1 MNGGKQVYN
10 YIGEN
15 VRRVDGYEKVTGCA
29 KFADDLQMPG
39 MLYAKIKKS
48 SIAHGRILSIDTSKA
63 ESFKGVKAVITGKDV
78 PNRVGLYLE
87 DKTFLAVDRVR
98 FIGEA
103 VAAVAA
109 ETQEIADEAVEL
121 IDVQY
126 EEMPAVFN
134 AFDALKVG
142 APLLHENLGNY
153 KYGSIFFPEPGTN
166 ISNHYKIRKGDVEKG
181 FEKAD
186 MIIENKFYVPHI
198 QHAPLEN
205 HTVIALTE
213 PTGKI
218 TVWSACQSPYAVRR
232 ALSVAFKVPLNKI
245 RVVSHYVGGGFGCK
259 AGTTLEGIA
268 IPLSRRLCGKPVKL
282 SFTREEDM
290 VCTFIRQGCHAIIK
304 TGVKKDGR
312 IVAEENTFYWE
323 GGAYTEYGVNITRAG
338 GYASTGPYDIPNVKA
353 DSYCVYTNQPVGGP
367 YRGFGMSEIHFAIEQ
382 NLDMI
387 AIKLGMDPV
396 EFRKVNAL
404 KDGGHTVT
412 NQELH
417 NVGLLECIEKAA
429 KEIKWGEASISTIPY
444 KARGKGFACMYKA
457 PSMPNNAGSSAVI
470 KLNEDATANLLIS
483 AIDLGQGAYT
493 VLAQI
498 VAEVLTIPVDSI
510 SVIAGDTDCTPYEWQ
525 TVASRITYCCGNAVL
540 KAAEDVK
547 RQLIKLGSIKLALPE
562 EDVELKDGF
571 VCSKIYAD
579 RKIPIENLSLGLTMP
594 DGSGVHGPIIGR
606 GSFIPPNVRDTDKE
620 TGQGDKPVAFWS
632 IGCQGVEIEVDKE
645 TGRIDVLKVAA
656 AYDVGKAV
664 NPQLAKAQIEGGIVQ
679 GIGSALFEQLL
690 MEDGRVLN
698 PSFTD
703 YKIPAVSD
711 VPEMVVNLVEVPEI
725 TGPFGA
731 RGVGEAAMVPTAPAI
746 ANALYDALGIRVNTL
761 PIIPEKVLH
770 ALKEK
775 RINECKADIYD

>member
-1 MNGGKQVYN
+1 MYSV
-10 YIGEN
+10 IGED
-15 VRRVDGYEKVTGCA
+15 VKKVDGVEKVTGYA
-29 KFADDLQMPG
+29 KFADDLKMPG

-48 SIAHGRILSIDTSKA
+48 PYAHARILSIDTSKA
-63 ESFKGVKAVITGKDV
+63 EALKGVKAVITGKDV
-78 PNRVGLYLE
+78 PHRVGLYLE
-87 DKTFLAVDRVR
+87 DKTFLAVSKVR

-126 EEMPAVFN
+126 EELPAVFN
-134 AFDALKVG
+134 AMDAIKEG
-142 APLLHENLGNY
+142 APLLHEGLKDY
-153 KYGSIFFPEPGTN
+153 KIGSIFFPEPGTN

-181 FEKAD
+181 FAEAD
-186 MIIENKFYVPHI
+186 LIIENQFYVPHI
-198 QHAPLEN
+198 QHAPIEN
-205 HTVIALTE
+205 HSVIALSE

-218 TVWSACQSPYAVRR
+218 TVWSACQSPYAVRK
-232 ALSVAFKVPLNKI
+232 ALSVAFNVPLNKI
-245 RVVSHYVGGGFGCK
+245 RVISYYVGGGFGCK

-268 IPLSRRLCGKPVKL
+268 IPLAKKLQGRPVKL

-290 VCTFIRQGCHAIIK
+290 VCTFIRQGCHAKIK

-387 AIKLGMDPV
+387 AIKMGIDPV
-396 EFRKVNAL
+396 EFRKLNAL
-404 KDGGHTVT
+404 KEGGHTVT

-417 NVGLLECIEKAA
+417 NVGLLECIEKAS
-429 KEIKWGEASISTIPY
+429 KEIKWGEISKSSFSH

-457 PSMPNNAGSSAVI
+457 PSMPNNVASSAVI

-483 AIDLGQGAYT
+483 AIDMGQGAYT

-498 VAEVLTIPVDSI
+498 AAEILTIPVSSI
-510 SVIAGDTDCTPYEWQ
+510 SVVAGDTDCTPYEWQ

-540 KAAEDVK
+540 KAAEDAK
-547 RQLIKLGSIKLALPE
+547 GQLIKLGSIGLGLPE
-562 EDVELKDGF
+562 EDVELKDGY
-571 VCSKIYAD
+571 VRSKIYNE
-579 RKIPIENLSLGLTMP
+579 RRIHISNLALGLTMP

-606 GSFIPPNVRDTDKE
+606 GAFIPPNVRDTDKE

-645 TGRIDVLKVAA
+645 TGRIEVLKVAA
-656 AYDVGKAV
+656 AYDVGKAI
-664 NPQLAKAQIEGGIVQ
+664 NPQLARAQIEGGIVQ
-679 GIGSALFEQLL
+679 GIGSALFEQLV
-690 MEDGRVLN
+690 MKEGKVLN
-698 PSFTD
+698 PSFVD

-711 VPEMVVNLVEVPEI
+711 VPEMTVDLVEVTEV
-725 TGPFGA
+725 TGPYGA

-746 ANALYDALGIRVNTL
+746 ANALYNALGIRVNTL
-761 PIIPEKVLH
+761 PLTPEKVLK
-770 ALKEK
+770 AIKEK
-775 RINECKADIYD
+775 MQLEHNS